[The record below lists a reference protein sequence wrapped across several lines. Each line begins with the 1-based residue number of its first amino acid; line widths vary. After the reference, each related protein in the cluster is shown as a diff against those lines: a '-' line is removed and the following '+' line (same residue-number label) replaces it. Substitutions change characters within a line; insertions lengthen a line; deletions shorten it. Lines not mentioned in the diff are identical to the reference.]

1 MRHQQAIQVRPPLIR
16 RRKRRAV
23 EVKLGSHPSAVR
35 WPRTPGIF
43 STNEGLVPCSPGC
56 HEQQKHDESMGS
68 TCCLPQSVILNSSQ
82 GSDGAL
88 IKEPNAPKEALSN
101 SWRHQKENNK
111 RTQVTDGGPHISM
124 LLYRR
129 GKSPA
134 SRLQL
139 PRMQNDQPKLSIS
152 STSQ

>member
-1 MRHQQAIQVRPPLIR
+1 M
-16 RRKRRAV
+16 

-82 GSDGAL
+82 GSASSGQSVFQVLTGACAMAWEVE
-88 IKEPNAPKEALSN
+88 IYV
-101 SWRHQKENNK
+101 HF
-111 RTQVTDGGPHISM
+111 TDEESKAQQ
-124 LLYRR
+124 
-129 GKSPA
+129 GKVMV
-134 SRLQL
+134 Q
-139 PRMQNDQPKLSIS
+139 
-152 STSQ
+152 SQFD